1 MSAVAFGQ
9 DGRVSR
15 IVVRLGA
22 LRRARRRTVPR
33 RLCGSCCFL
42 EVPLKKPV
50 SQDELS
56 KAFAT
61 IARYLID
68 SMREV
73 ANQNA
78 VRDTGAEFYDAKSC
92 PMAPTTFRRAAAAG
106 AFPSFKIGR
115 KLIARK
121 ADVDAWIATQARTP
135 KSKEQ
140 SADDVDAVFF
150 ASLQPRRPRR

>member
-1 MSAVAFGQ
+1 MSGL
-9 DGRVSR
+9 
-15 IVVRLGA
+15 VVK
-22 LRRARRRTVPR
+22 LRSFRRTRRRTVPGR
-33 RLCGSCCFL
+33 SCGSCCSS
-42 EVPLKKPV
+42 EVSLRKAV

-73 ANQNA
+73 ANENA
-78 VRDTGAEFYDAKSC
+78 TGDTSPAFYDAKSC
-92 PMAPTTFRRAAAAG
+92 PMAPTTFRRAAATG

-115 KLIARK
+115 KLMARK
-121 ADVDAWIATQARTP
+121 ADVDEWIATQARTP
-135 KSKEQ
+135 KPKEQ
-140 SADDVDAVFF
+140 SGDDADAAFF